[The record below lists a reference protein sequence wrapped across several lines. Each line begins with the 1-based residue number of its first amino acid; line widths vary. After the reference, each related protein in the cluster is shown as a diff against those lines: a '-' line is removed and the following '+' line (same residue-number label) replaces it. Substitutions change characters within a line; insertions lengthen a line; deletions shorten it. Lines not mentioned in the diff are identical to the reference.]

1 MGECRCV
8 QSITLLSFPDRT
20 TTVTAVVCSVNAQAT
35 VPNRFGSSV
44 VFAQGNFYIIGGR
57 DANNE
62 VSVLASGI
70 SAGICRCRVSCVM
83 WPL

>member
-1 MGECRCV
+1 M

-57 DANNE
+57 DANNK
-62 VSVLASGI
+62 VSVLSIG
-70 SAGICRCRVSCVM
+70 
-83 WPL
+83 